1 MANHFQGLNKMAQQ
15 LPPPALIET
24 WLDIIQNPKIPLYI
38 IRERTKLLCYFFGS
52 IELAYMYVE
61 QNQFNHK
68 KAS

>member
-1 MANHFQGLNKMAQQ
+1 MDQQ
-15 LPPPALIET
+15 LPPPALVAT
-24 WLDIIQNPKIPLYI
+24 WLDIIHNPKMPLDI
-38 IRERTKLLCYFFGS
+38 IRQRTKLLCYYFGS

>member
-1 MANHFQGLNKMAQQ
+1 MDQQ
-15 LPPPALIET
+15 LPPPALIAT
-24 WLDIIQNPKIPLYI
+24 WLDIIHSPKIPLNI

-61 QNQFNHK
+61 QNRFDHK